1 MPFEKGNVY
10 SMKPGDPAKNRMGRP
25 KSATTIRLE
34 TLRDLRYAAE
44 PLISRAIKL
53 AKEGSEPALCSLLGL
68 LAAGYGETPA
78 KRSKA
83 TPGAVEAAQTK

>member
-34 TLRDLRYAAE
+34 TLRELRFAAE

-53 AKEGSEPALCSLLGL
+53 ALDGSEPALCAVIGL
-68 LAAGYGETPA
+68 LASGYGETPA
-78 KRSKA
+78 KRCKA
-83 TPGAVEAAQTK
+83 TPGAVEAT